1 MHLLFFVAILC
12 ALAGLVLPKL
22 FALFGRRR

>member
-1 MHLLFFVAILC
+1 MNALFFVAILC
-12 ALAGLVLPKL
+12 ALAGLLLPKL